1 MTAFCDRCV
10 AAHVF
15 LGSFVLGLVLCACA
29 GSVPLPA
36 AAADSPEPAAPA
48 CAGLTPGPARTVVRI
63 IDGETVGLDDGSELR
78 LIGALAPRAIDVGAE
93 PGAWPWE
100 GKARDALQALVL
112 GKSVELGF
120 GGERLDRYGRL
131 QAQVHL
137 IEGDQ
142 RRWVQGHLLAQGL
155 ARAYTVA
162 GNRACADELLAA
174 ERAARETRRGLW
186 AEAAYQVRQADRPAE
201 LPGYRTTFQIVEGRI
216 ARVAFVR
223 GVIHLN
229 FDRNWRQA
237 FSASLRNADRGLLGV
252 FAGDPKALEGRQV
265 RVRGWIDQHR
275 AAPAIDL
282 SSGGMIEV
290 VRSRTSR
297 LKRDKRLISRLLLAC
312 SVRQATASAA
322 AAACRPAA
330 PRCRPGRRR
339 PRS

>member
-1 MTAFCDRCV
+1 MRASAFR
-10 AAHVF
+10 
-15 LGSFVLGLVLCACA
+15 VLLCM
-29 GSVPLPA
+29 LPA
-36 AAADSPEPAAPA
+36 LASAASPPAVAPA
-48 CAGLTPGPARTVVRI
+48 CAGLSPGPARAVVRI

-78 LIGALAPRAIDVGAE
+78 LIGTLAPRAIDVGAE

-100 GKARDALQALVL
+100 GKTRDALQALVL

-155 ARAYTVA
+155 ARATTVA
-162 GNRACADELLAA
+162 GNRACAHELLAA
-174 ERAARETRRGLW
+174 EQSARELRRGLW

-201 LPGYRTTFQIVEGRI
+201 LPGYRTTFQVVEGRI

-252 FAGDPKALEGRQV
+252 SAGDPKALEGRHV
-265 RVRGWIDQHR
+265 RVRGWIEGASAPPSIFR
-275 AAPAIDL
+275 AAA
-282 SSGGMIEV
+282 
-290 VRSRTSR
+290 
-297 LKRDKRLISRLLLAC
+297 
-312 SVRQATASAA
+312 
-322 AAACRPAA
+322 
-330 PRCRPGRRR
+330 
-339 PRS
+339 